1 MYVDSIHVHNIYIYT
16 CIHVNNIYVYIICLY
31 IHRYMMITDW
41 VCPRMAPTPP
51 NGN

>member
-1 MYVDSIHVHNIYIYT
+1 MYVDSIHVHSVYIYT
-16 CIHVNNIYVYIICLY
+16 HVNNIYVYIINMFLHTQIY
-31 IHRYMMITDW
+31 DVR